1 MWGGGHPLCH
11 IRGPGEDKGSQVG
24 TEVITAVS
32 CRTLEMQEYTLDTT
46 LEGLHGPGVH
56 RLGTL
61 GPLDEILEGVDQG
74 TSFLRICPQTSKDQ
88 DAE

>member
-46 LEGLHGPGVH
+46 LEGLHGPGVPAASD
-56 RLGTL
+56 R
-61 GPLDEILEGVDQG
+61 
-74 TSFLRICPQTSKDQ
+74 FPQTARNNVHIWQ
-88 DAE
+88 F